1 MINKFDGKYRF
12 LSNFY
17 PAPTRIGIYIYP
29 TVENAYQA
37 CKCANHED
45 VEQFLSLT
53 PGQAKRAGRR
63 VQLDPEFESRK
74 LDLMYSL
81 VRSKF
86 VNEEL
91 AQMLLDTGEEILVE
105 GNTWHDNFWGDCSCM
120 LCKNYEKH
128 NHLGKIL
135 MRVREELRNG

>member
-17 PAPTRIGIYIYP
+17 PAPTRIGMYIYP

-37 CKCANHED
+37 CKCD
-45 VEQFLSLT
+45 DPDDFEQFLTLT

-63 VQLDPEFESRK
+63 VRLSPEFESRK

-91 AQMLLDTGEEILVE
+91 AQMLLDTGEEELVE
-105 GNTWHDNFWGDCSCM
+105 GNTWHDCFWGSCNCI
-120 LCKNYEKH
+120 LCNGKEKH
-128 NHLGKIL
+128 NHLGRIL